1 MGHDL
6 PHLVRATYA
15 SAVLSRRDPAAAFE
29 KAVEMVL
36 RRRPLLGEEEARRE
50 VAEMLAADPLGSEAG
65 SASETP

>member
-15 SAVLSRRDPAAAFE
+15 SAVQSRGDAAAAFE
-29 KAVEMVL
+29 QVVEMML

-50 VAEMLAADPLGSEAG
+50 VGAILAG
-65 SASETP
+65 SPATNEAA